1 MPDADPKLPRDVVL
15 LHSPTEDGE
24 GARVLR
30 LKEETLSVAE
40 VRPLVEGQ
48 PVNDREVV
56 RLRPRE
62 GAPRVYDVETLYEPP
77 RRAVGPAK
85 VSTRQFREGWE
96 AIFGAERGDE
106 REPN

>member
-1 MPDADPKLPRDVVL
+1 MPDADPKPTRDVVL
-15 LHSPTEDGE
+15 VHSPTDDGE

-30 LKEETLSVAE
+30 LKQDELSVAE
-40 VRPLVEGQ
+40 VRPVVEGQ

-62 GAPRVYDVETLYEPP
+62 GTPRVYDVETLYEPP
-77 RRAVGPAK
+77 RRAAGPAK
-85 VSTRQFREGWE
+85 VSSRQFRDGWE
-96 AIFGAERGDE
+96 AIFGAARGDE